1 MSYYYDI
8 FGWYSGESGVDGRC
22 TETQPSNQSVSNEAG
37 APRSNWTGFEWI
49 ELPYVVLVP
58 PGSSTPVPQYITKYQ
73 AELYLHR
80 QGLLSDLKSAI
91 AIANG
96 ETEIAYNATEG
107 FKRDNEILNYFL
119 KEVRG
124 MTDSEID
131 NWFIEA
137 YKVR

>member
-1 MSYYYDI
+1 MSYYYDV
-8 FGWYSGESGVDGRC
+8 FGWYVGESGIDGRC
-22 TETQPSNQSVSNEAG
+22 SGIQPYNTSVSNAIGEL
-37 APRSNWTGFEWI
+37 RSNWTGFEWI
-49 ELPYVVLVP
+49 ELPYVALVP
-58 PGSSTPVPQYITKYQ
+58 PESSEPVPQYITKYQ

-80 QGLLSDLKSAI
+80 QGLLTGLKAAI
-91 AIANG
+91 AAASG

-119 KEVRG
+119 KEVQG

-137 YKVR
+137 FKVR

>member
-1 MSYYYDI
+1 MSYYYDA
-8 FGWYSGESGVDGRC
+8 FGWYVGESGADGRC
-22 TETQPSNQSVSNEAG
+22 SEVQPVNASISNAVGEL
-37 APRSNWTGFEWI
+37 RSNWTGFEWI
-49 ELPYVVLVP
+49 ELPYAALVLP
-58 PGSSTPVPQYITKYQ
+58 ESSDPVPQYITKYQ

-80 QGLLSDLKSAI
+80 QGLLAGLKAAI
-91 AIANG
+91 ATANG

-119 KEVRG
+119 KDVQG

-137 YKVR
+137 FKVR